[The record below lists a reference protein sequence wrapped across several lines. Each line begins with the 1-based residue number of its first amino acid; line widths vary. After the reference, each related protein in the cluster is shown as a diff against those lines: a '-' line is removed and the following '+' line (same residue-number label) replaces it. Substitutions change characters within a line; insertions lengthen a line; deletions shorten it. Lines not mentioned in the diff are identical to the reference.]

1 VSLSKNAP
9 AVVSI
14 GEEFTYELIVTTQS
28 EVSDVTV
35 SDTVPEGAAY
45 IRSDPEAVRE
55 GNKLSWKFQN
65 VNPGESK
72 TIRVT
77 VKADAEGQLTHCA
90 TASAVPQVCI
100 TTLVGRPQLAITK
113 TGPATAQLGQDVTYT
128 VVVQN
133 TGKTVAKNVVV
144 TDTVPDGLSSP
155 DDKRE
160 LSFPIGDL
168 EPGGSKSIPVVL
180 KTTKRGKSI
189 NAVVAVANNAEKVAA
204 EAPTTVVQAAVK
216 IVKTTKDHD
225 LFVNRAA
232 AYNVEVSNTG
242 DTRLTGVVVTDTAAP
257 ETVIATAE
265 GATVDG
271 KTATWNVG
279 ELQPGEKKMFIVK
292 VLSKTP
298 GKFTDTASVMTAEGP
313 RDSAQDS
320 TTWRGV
326 SGVLLEMA
334 DETDPIQV
342 GETTKYTIRVTN
354 QGTTTAL
361 SQVKI
366 SAQIAPELE
375 LVPGTLS
382 DEGVA
387 DGRVITWPILP
398 TVDPKV
404 TVTRTYIVKG
414 VKAGDAR
421 SSVSITTMTRPEP
434 IVQNESTTVY

>member
-1 VSLSKNAP
+1 MKTTKYLRITSLMAMLYLAGCSTPTTTTSRSPAPGADQSVTTRVSRFVSLSKNAP

-180 KTTKRGKSI
+180 KTTKRGK
-189 NAVVAVANNAEKVAA
+189 
-204 EAPTTVVQAAVK
+204 
-216 IVKTTKDHD
+216 
-225 LFVNRAA
+225 
-232 AYNVEVSNTG
+232 
-242 DTRLTGVVVTDTAAP
+242 
-257 ETVIATAE
+257 
-265 GATVDG
+265 
-271 KTATWNVG
+271 
-279 ELQPGEKKMFIVK
+279 
-292 VLSKTP
+292 
-298 GKFTDTASVMTAEGP
+298 
-313 RDSAQDS
+313 
-320 TTWRGV
+320 
-326 SGVLLEMA
+326 
-334 DETDPIQV
+334 
-342 GETTKYTIRVTN
+342 
-354 QGTTTAL
+354 
-361 SQVKI
+361 
-366 SAQIAPELE
+366 
-375 LVPGTLS
+375 
-382 DEGVA
+382 
-387 DGRVITWPILP
+387 
-398 TVDPKV
+398 
-404 TVTRTYIVKG
+404 
-414 VKAGDAR
+414 
-421 SSVSITTMTRPEP
+421 
-434 IVQNESTTVY
+434 